1 MSVILLN
8 VFIVIILLILSG
20 QDLNTKTPD
29 LYICKPRHTHTHTH
43 THIHTST
50 HRNTHT
56 HTHTHTHK
64 HTHAYTHIY
73 IFVSKPFS
81 RLGKSNIT

>member
-29 LYICKPRHTHTHTH
+29 LYICKPRHTHKHTQK
-43 THIHTST
+43 
-50 HRNTHT
+50 HT
-56 HTHTHTHK
+56 HTHTHTHM
-64 HTHAYTHIY
+64 HTHTFTSLFQNHLADLEKAT
-73 IFVSKPFS
+73 
-81 RLGKSNIT
+81 

>member
-29 LYICKPRHTHTHTH
+29 LYICKPRHTHKHTQK
-43 THIHTST
+43 
-50 HRNTHT
+50 HT
-56 HTHTHTHK
+56 HTHTHTHM
-64 HTHAYTHIY
+64 HTHT
-73 IFVSKPFS
+73 FTSLFQN
-81 RLGKSNIT
+81 RLADLEKAT

>member
-29 LYICKPRHTHTHTH
+29 LYICKPRHTHKHTQK
-43 THIHTST
+43 
-50 HRNTHT
+50 HT

-64 HTHAYTHIY
+64 HMHTHT
-73 IFVSKPFS
+73 FTSLFQN
-81 RLGKSNIT
+81 RLADLEKAT

>member
-29 LYICKPRHTHTHTH
+29 LYICKPRHTHKHTQKH
-43 THIHTST
+43 
-50 HRNTHT
+50 THT
-56 HTHTHTHK
+56 HTHTHTHM
-64 HTHAYTHIY
+64 HTHT
-73 IFVSKPFS
+73 FTSLFQN
-81 RLGKSNIT
+81 RLADLEKAT